1 MAKDEER
8 RRRFSRDELDELS
21 GEVLPQRAATS
32 LINPHLVNPL
42 TTSLAAAQLSADD
55 ATAAADAAD
64 AEADGVTEPE
74 ET

>member
-1 MAKDEER
+1 MAKEEGR
-8 RRRFSRDELDELS
+8 RRRFSRDELDELA

-32 LINPHLVNPL
+32 LINPHLANPL
-42 TTSLAAAQLSADD
+42 TAGLAAAQLTTDD

-64 AEADGVTEPE
+64 VEVDQATGTD